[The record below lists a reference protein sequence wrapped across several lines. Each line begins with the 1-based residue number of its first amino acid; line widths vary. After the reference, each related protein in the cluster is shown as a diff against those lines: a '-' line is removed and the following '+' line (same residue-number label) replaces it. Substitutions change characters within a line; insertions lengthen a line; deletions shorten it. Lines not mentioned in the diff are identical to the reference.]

1 VSMFDAIYLA
11 VGFAFLAIAVLY
23 VTACDRL

>member
-1 VSMFDAIYLA
+1 VRMFDAIYLA
-11 VGFAFLAIAVLY
+11 AGFAFLAVAVLY